1 VLKLLP
7 YGNIVMIGVGIFFI
21 YLAVKKHYEPL
32 LLLPIGFG
40 AILVNIPYGEL
51 MAPGGFLKFLYDFG
65 IITDIFPI
73 LIFIGIGSMCDFG
86 VLLERPWLLIFA
98 AAGQIGI
105 FIALLA
111 ALFLGFTPL
120 ESVAVGIIGAMD
132 GPTAIYVTSKFT
144 PELLGPITVCAYS
157 YMAMVPILQIPI
169 SKALTTRKERITRMP
184 YKRESYSKTIRLIF
198 PLIVT
203 LITGFIAPKGLPLM
217 GALMLGNFMKESG
230 VVERLSKTAE
240 NELANITTLLLGIAI
255 GGTMEAER
263 FLTIKTLLIF
273 GLGLIAFSSALAS
286 GIIFGKLVYLVTR
299 GKVNPLIGACGV
311 SAFPMAGRTAHLI
324 GREEDPDNW
333 LLLHAIATNA
343 GGQIGSVIAGAIVLT
358 YAPILLG
365 L

>member
-21 YLAVKKHYEPL
+21 YLAVKKRYEPL

-51 MAPGGFLKFLYDFG
+51 MAPGGFLKFLYEFG

-111 ALFLGFTPL
+111 ALLLGFTPL

-169 SKALTTRKERITRMP
+169 SKALTTRKERLTRMP
-184 YKRESYSKTIRLIF
+184 YKRESYSKTIRLLF

-286 GIIFGKLVYLVTR
+286 GILFGKLVYFVTR

-324 GREEDPDNW
+324 GRKEDPDNW
-333 LLLHAIATNA
+333 LLLNAIATNA